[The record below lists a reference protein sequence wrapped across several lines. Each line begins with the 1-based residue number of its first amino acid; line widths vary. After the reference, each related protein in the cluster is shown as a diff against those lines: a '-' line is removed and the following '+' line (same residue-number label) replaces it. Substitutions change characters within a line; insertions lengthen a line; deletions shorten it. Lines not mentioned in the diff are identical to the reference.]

1 MQIPSYRYQQLF
13 KYRNQLLKDN
23 FQGSAPNVFVGR
35 FNYPNIN
42 VGILSPPERLENI
55 WEFDNPRHW
64 AVSNYDIEKI
74 IDFRSALVNSRFQSN
89 VRTQNRFLD
98 ISKEVGMASKA
109 VDIEINLEEKPFFR
123 LNTGR
128 WMAPTGPRARL
139 KNARLTENPKV
150 PTKVERVVGDTDLKA
165 TDGMYYLYQKGLD
178 ETYLTKLLS
187 IGTLGTKANRKLVP
201 TRWSITATDDTLGK
215 KLIEEV
221 KEYPESDY
229 MAFFGGY
236 LGNFYVILLFP
247 GVWVYELF
255 ETYAKQNNP
264 ANPKIWT
271 DHEFYG
277 GRKAYAASTVG
288 GYYANRLPILE
299 KLKLIKRQAAVVSL
313 RFVTDDYYL
322 PLGVWVVRESTRK
335 TMNNKPIAFSSK
347 ELMLDYVRK
356 LVKKKFS
363 YNADYLLSQSK
374 LLRHMR
380 YQTTLKA
387 FLP

>member
-215 KLIEEV
+215 KLIEEL
-221 KEYPESDY
+221 KEDPESDY

-236 LGNFYVILLFP
+236 LGIFYVILLFP
-247 GVWVYELF
+247 GVWGYELF

-264 ANPKIWT
+264 AKPKIWT

-277 GRKAYAASTVG
+277 GRKAYADSTVG

-299 KLKLIKRQAAVVSL
+299 KLNLIKRQAAVVSL

>member
-247 GVWVYELF
+247 GVWGYELF

-264 ANPKIWT
+264 AKPKIWT

-277 GRKAYAASTVG
+277 GRKAYADSTVG

-299 KLKLIKRQAAVVSL
+299 KLNLIKRQAAVVSL

>member
-1 MQIPSYRYQQLF
+1 MQIPTYRYQQLF
-13 KYRNQLLKDN
+13 KYRNQLLKDH

-35 FNYPNIN
+35 FNYPDIN

-64 AVSNYDIEKI
+64 SASNFDIEKI
-74 IDFRSALVNSRFQSN
+74 IDYRSALVNSRFQSN
-89 VRTQNRFLD
+89 VRTRSRFLD
-98 ISKEVGMASKA
+98 ISREVGMASKA

-123 LNTGR
+123 LNAGR
-128 WMAPTGPRARL
+128 WMAPTGPKATL
-139 KNARLTENPKV
+139 KKAQLTENPHI
-150 PTKVERVVGDTDLKA
+150 PTKVDRVVSDTDFKA
-165 TDGMYYLYQKGLD
+165 SEAIPYLYGKGID

-215 KLIEEV
+215 SLIEEI
-221 KEYPESDY
+221 KQYPEADY

-236 LGNFYVILLFP
+236 LGNFYIILLFP
-247 GVWVYELF
+247 QVWSYELF
-255 ETYAKQNNP
+255 ETMVKHTAKP
-264 ANPKIWT
+264 GVWT

-277 GRKAYAASTVG
+277 GRKAYAHSTVG

-299 KLKLIKRQAAVVSL
+299 KLKEMKRQASVLSL
-313 RFVTDDYYL
+313 RFVTDDYYM
-322 PLGVWVVRESTRK
+322 PLGVWVVREATRK
-335 TMNNKPIAFSSK
+335 TIGNKPIVFGSK

-363 YNADYLLSQSK
+363 YNADYLLNQSK

-380 YQTTLKA
+380 CQTTLKT
-387 FLP
+387 FLT